1 MHQFTVISLRCGL
14 FYYTYT
20 WVPICRPWGYS
31 TKLNP
36 VSEEAVTHHTIQR
49 YLQAVSFIKWN
60 KDIAHNSQFFFIDLR
75 RFLNNENIHLNSIK
89 CLSLISH
96 SCDWFETNA
105 IMMHKAW
112 NWNWIKT
119 ILMVK
124 EMNFTMTTIIL
135 KYNKCRLLIKN
146 H

>member
-1 MHQFTVISLRCGL
+1 MKISYNVWEEAIREIHTHIQIIMCLWSQEWKLKDIINFFVDLHQFTVISLRCGL

-60 KDIAHNSQFFFIDLR
+60 KDIAHNSQFFFYW
-75 RFLNNENIHLNSIK
+75 FTT
-89 CLSLISH
+89 LSEQ
-96 SCDWFETNA
+96 W
-105 IMMHKAW
+105 
-112 NWNWIKT
+112 
-119 ILMVK
+119 
-124 EMNFTMTTIIL
+124 
-135 KYNKCRLLIKN
+135 KYSFKFN
-146 H
+146 